1 MTASSN
7 DLHAT
12 VESSLRSVG
21 QRYTPKRRALVTL
34 LERADKPLSM
44 SDLLAGK
51 TGLPQSSI
59 YRNLAV
65 LEQAGAVRR
74 VITEDEFARFEL
86 TEALTEHHH
95 HLICSNCGKV
105 EDVTIP
111 PDFETTCRSGVL
123 DGSHDRPRR
132 ATGGVRACEPSS
144 RSDRHLPQLRR
155 RGYGVR

>member
-12 VESSLRSVG
+12 VEASLRSVG

-111 PDFETTCRSGVL
+111 ADLESSMDRTIDRVARRAGFAHVSHRLDLIGTCRSFG
-123 DGSHDRPRR
+123 
-132 ATGGVRACEPSS
+132 
-144 RSDRHLPQLRR
+144 
-155 RGYGVR
+155 